1 MILDTLKNC
10 TKYEMVHPRF
20 KVAFDFL
27 KSADLL
33 SLPPGKTEL
42 EGTDVVVNVVE
53 ITGKPIELARMET
66 HQQFI
71 DIQIPL
77 GAVETMGWKSVDQ
90 LENPMGP
97 YNAEKDIT
105 FFGDAASNL
114 IKVQPFE
121 FAIFFPED
129 GDQPG
134 IGEATYKKIIVKLR
148 V

>member
-10 TKYEMVHPRF
+10 TRYEMVHPRF

-27 KSADLL
+27 NSTDLL
-33 SLPPGKTEL
+33 SLPTGKTEL
-42 EGTDVVVNVVE
+42 DGADVVVNVVE

-66 HQQFI
+66 HNQYI

-77 GAVETMGWKSVDQ
+77 GTTETMGWKSADQ
-90 LENPMGP
+90 LEKPTGP

-105 FFGDAASNL
+105 FFEDSASNL

-129 GDQPG
+129 GHQPG

>member
-33 SLPPGKTEL
+33 SLPLGKTEL

-105 FFGDAASNL
+105 FFEDAAS
-114 IKVQPFE
+114 I
-121 FAIFFPED
+121 
-129 GDQPG
+129 
-134 IGEATYKKIIVKLR
+134 
-148 V
+148 

>member
-10 TKYEMVHPRF
+10 TRYEMVHPRF

-27 KSADLL
+27 NSTDLL
-33 SLPPGKTEL
+33 SLPTGKTEL
-42 EGTDVVVNVVE
+42 DGADVVVNVVE

-66 HQQFI
+66 HNQYI

-77 GAVETMGWKSVDQ
+77 GTTETIGWKSADQ
-90 LENPMGP
+90 LEKPMGS

-105 FFGDAASNL
+105 FFEDAASNL

-121 FAIFFPED
+121 FAVFFPED
-129 GDQPG
+129 GHQPG

>member
-20 KVAFDFL
+20 KVAFDYL
-27 KSADLL
+27 NSTDLL

-66 HQQFI
+66 HQRFI

-77 GAVETMGWKSVDQ
+77 GAVETMGWKSADQ
-90 LENPMGP
+90 LDKPTGP

-105 FFGDAASNL
+105 FFEDTASNL

-121 FAIFFPED
+121 FAVFFPED
-129 GDQPG
+129 GHQPG
-134 IGEATYKKIIVKLR
+134 IGKETYKKIIVKLR

>member
-33 SLPPGKTEL
+33 SLPLGKTEL

-105 FFGDAASNL
+105 FFEDAASNL

-121 FAIFFPED
+121 FAVFFPED
-129 GDQPG
+129 GHQPG